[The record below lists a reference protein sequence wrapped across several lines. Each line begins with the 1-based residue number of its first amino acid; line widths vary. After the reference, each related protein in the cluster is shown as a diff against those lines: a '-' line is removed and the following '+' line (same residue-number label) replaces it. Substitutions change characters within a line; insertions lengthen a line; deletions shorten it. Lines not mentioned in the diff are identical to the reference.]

1 MMLRLECDFRHGL
14 VYPAI
19 TRDAEGPV
27 MSFAHGDAY
36 ICQRSFNNPQ
46 LWSLKSPHLPSQ
58 GGRAR

>member
-19 TRDAEGPV
+19 TRDEEGPV

-36 ICQRSFNNPQ
+36 IAIALSEHSLRA
-46 LWSLKSPHLPSQ
+46 LWLAVAASV
-58 GGRAR
+58 GEAEC